1 MNIVEKAKEFAA
13 RKHAEVNQVR
23 KYTGEPYINHPA
35 EVVDIVKTVPHDDT
49 MLAAA
54 WLHDTVEDTVTT
66 LDEIEREFGLVVAAY
81 VESLTDVSI
90 SSDGNRAERK
100 AIDRNHTAKAMPEAK
115 TIKLAD
121 LISNSAS
128 IVERDPKFA
137 KVYLAEKKLLLDVL
151 KDGDQTLWQRAY
163 DIAHQSSI

>member
-1 MNIVEKAKEFAA
+1 MNIVEKAKEFAT

-54 WLHDTVEDTVTT
+54 WLHDTVEDTSTT

-81 VESLTDVSI
+81 VEGLTDVSI
-90 SSDGNRAERK
+90 SSDGNRARRK
-100 AIDRNHTAKAMPEAK
+100 SIDRNHTAKAMPEAK

-163 DIAHQSSI
+163 DIAYQSSI